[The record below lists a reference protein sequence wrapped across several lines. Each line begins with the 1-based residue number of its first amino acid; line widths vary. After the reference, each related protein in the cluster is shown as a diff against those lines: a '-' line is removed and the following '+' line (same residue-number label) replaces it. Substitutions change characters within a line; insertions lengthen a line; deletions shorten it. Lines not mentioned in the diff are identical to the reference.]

1 MSVTVVK
8 EDGFYKD
15 NPVWGGDD
23 YLKYVKS
30 NGTVTVPDM
39 SDYYTRASNTDLR
52 NLKDDLKE
60 DIKDNNTQVQRK
72 IETFSSAI
80 TTKIEGLKELVLSS
94 ERIELEIQELRKVEH
109 EIIEHIAN
117 ECSMRQESI
126 RKEVEA
132 FQQMDLSKELLA
144 VLSPLEAKLQTIISK
159 NAELME
165 KIGSIERMDQ
175 GLLEYKT
182 ILDNIQKEKTDCE
195 KLLNNIG
202 MEQKKIFVQCQNLI
216 NDKFKSLYKK
226 IVGIVVMLF
235 GVVLLILMYCSL

>member
-60 DIKDNNTQVQRK
+60 DIKDSNTQVQRK

-80 TTKIEGLKELVLSS
+80 RLVEFRLPPAP
-94 ERIELEIQELRKVEH
+94 E
-109 EIIEHIAN
+109 
-117 ECSMRQESI
+117 M
-126 RKEVEA
+126 
-132 FQQMDLSKELLA
+132 
-144 VLSPLEAKLQTIISK
+144 
-159 NAELME
+159 
-165 KIGSIERMDQ
+165 
-175 GLLEYKT
+175 
-182 ILDNIQKEKTDCE
+182 
-195 KLLNNIG
+195 
-202 MEQKKIFVQCQNLI
+202 
-216 NDKFKSLYKK
+216 
-226 IVGIVVMLF
+226 
-235 GVVLLILMYCSL
+235 